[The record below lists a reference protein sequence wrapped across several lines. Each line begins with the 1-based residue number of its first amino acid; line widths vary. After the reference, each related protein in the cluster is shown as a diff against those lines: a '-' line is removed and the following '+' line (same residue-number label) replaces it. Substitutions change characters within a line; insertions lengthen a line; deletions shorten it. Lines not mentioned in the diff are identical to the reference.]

1 MSRQYKIRWDDRTQ
15 RETQRIVRNYN
26 RRVQSVIDK
35 NPKMLEF
42 LPPKITVAEIKS
54 RTVTRQDL
62 NRELNRLER
71 FKSNKLELKPVGS
84 IFVTQYEKR
93 EMEIARRNVNI
104 KRAYKRKQNFGVRTY
119 DDLYRQADEEK
130 ANLIPHT
137 VKLDYFKSRK
147 EWDKRFQSFDLQLRG
162 DYYDNKI
169 QTYSENYRQA
179 IINNFGVYAEKL
191 LDYIS
196 DISEQDLFDAGR
208 NNPVLE
214 ITFVY
219 GAQDTEFKAENLL
232 NAWAMFKND
241 SDFESDEFLYNE

>member
-26 RRVQSVIDK
+26 RRVQLVINK

-42 LPPKITVAEIKS
+42 LPPKISVKEIKS
-54 RTVTRQDL
+54 RVVTRQDL

-71 FKSNKLELKPVGS
+71 FRSDKLELVPVGN

-119 DDLYRQADEEK
+119 DNLYRQADEEK
-130 ANLIPHT
+130 ASLIPHT
-137 VKLDYFKSRK
+137 AKLDYFKSRK

-162 DYYDNKI
+162 DYYSNKI
-169 QTYSENYRQA
+169 QAYSENYRQA

-191 LDYIS
+191 LEYIS

-208 NNPVLE
+208 SNPLLE

-232 NAWAMFKND
+232 NVWAMYKGDDNFD
-241 SDFESDEFLYNE
+241 SESYLYNE